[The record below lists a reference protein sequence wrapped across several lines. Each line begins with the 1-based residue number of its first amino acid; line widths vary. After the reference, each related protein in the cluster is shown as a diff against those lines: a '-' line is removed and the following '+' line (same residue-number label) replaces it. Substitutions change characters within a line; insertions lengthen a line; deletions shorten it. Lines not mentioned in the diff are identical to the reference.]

1 MAGSVAELARHAL
14 ARDFRHIDPRQARIL
29 LVEAGPRLLSSFPQ
43 SLAEYAKRALEKLG
57 VTVMLGQPVE
67 NISADGAMV
76 GGRAISAGTVIWGAG
91 IEAAPGVKMLGL
103 PLDRAGRVSVG
114 PDLSVPALPGVY
126 VLGDSAAALDA
137 DGKPLPALAQVA
149 AQQGEYLG
157 RVLAAEARGRPLI
170 KPFRFR
176 NRGNTAIIGRNA
188 AVFDFGK
195 WQLKGRFA
203 WFLWALV
210 HVYLLVGFENRLQ
223 VAGHWLWSYLT
234 YERGARLIMPDAADK
249 PNS

>member
-1 MAGSVAELARHAL
+1 M
-14 ARDFRHIDPRQARIL
+14 I
-29 LVEAGPRLLSSFPQ
+29 
-43 SLAEYAKRALEKLG
+43 
-57 VTVMLGQPVE
+57 LGQPVE
-67 NISADGAMV
+67 NIGADGAMV
-76 GGRAISAGTVIWGAG
+76 GGRMISAGTVIWGAG
-91 IEAAPGVKMLGL
+91 IEATPGVKMLGV
-103 PLDRAGRVSVG
+103 PLDRAGRVSVAA
-114 PDLSVPALPGVY
+114 DLSVPSLPGVY
-126 VLGDSAAALDA
+126 VLGDSAVALDEN
-137 DGKPLPALAQVA
+137 GKPLPALAQVA

-157 RVLAAEARGRPLI
+157 RVLAAEARGRPFG

-234 YERGARLIMPDAADK
+234 YERGARLIMPDAADNL
-249 PNS
+249 NSSRS